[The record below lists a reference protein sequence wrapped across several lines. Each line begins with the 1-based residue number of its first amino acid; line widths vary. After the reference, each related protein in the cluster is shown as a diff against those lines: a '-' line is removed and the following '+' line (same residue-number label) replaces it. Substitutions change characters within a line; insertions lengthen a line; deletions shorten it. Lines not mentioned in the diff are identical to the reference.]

1 MYKKV
6 IASSLILLFAL
17 AICFTSSC
25 TRQEND
31 TDAEKKAA
39 IRRTIIAYITS
50 DNNLNQNLN
59 TDINEMKLG
68 SKKLPSDCRMIL
80 FVDQLYNT
88 PYIAELENGEMKTIK
103 QYNEDFYSTSA
114 DSMKNV
120 LQWIIDQYPTNE
132 YALIFTG
139 HGTGS
144 IAAEDTVQTNF
155 TKLYA
160 YGYDAHGEDSKT
172 STNKWLNIPSLAMV
186 LNNLNNQHEEK
197 IKFEY
202 IFFDCCCMQTVE
214 TAYELKESTH
224 YIIAPASETP
234 ASGAPYEA
242 VVPILGTDKD
252 EVGKAIIDEYI
263 NSTSWGNTGGI
274 AISCVKTSEMDN
286 LLDATIAALNSVKER
301 KIANYEWSED
311 GIWDGVQWVK
321 DKLELDKTRCIYY
334 YKGEETGNAPVL
346 HDIKNIM
353 LLNLSS
359 SEYYKWLTQFEK
371 TVIASYCPSG
381 NAKEPWLS
389 AVGINFYSFDVT
401 EDKCGAM
408 GMIVPN
414 AAYDDLHGF
423 FSTISLNQTMFDL
436 VWSNKVGW
444 HSMGW

>member
-17 AICFTSSC
+17 AICFTFSC

-68 SKKLPSDCRMIL
+68 SKKLPSDCRMVL

-202 IFFDCCCMQTVE
+202 I
-214 TAYELKESTH
+214 
-224 YIIAPASETP
+224 
-234 ASGAPYEA
+234 
-242 VVPILGTDKD
+242 
-252 EVGKAIIDEYI
+252 
-263 NSTSWGNTGGI
+263 
-274 AISCVKTSEMDN
+274 
-286 LLDATIAALNSVKER
+286 
-301 KIANYEWSED
+301 
-311 GIWDGVQWVK
+311 
-321 DKLELDKTRCIYY
+321 
-334 YKGEETGNAPVL
+334 
-346 HDIKNIM
+346 
-353 LLNLSS
+353 
-359 SEYYKWLTQFEK
+359 
-371 TVIASYCPSG
+371 
-381 NAKEPWLS
+381 
-389 AVGINFYSFDVT
+389 
-401 EDKCGAM
+401 
-408 GMIVPN
+408 
-414 AAYDDLHGF
+414 
-423 FSTISLNQTMFDL
+423 
-436 VWSNKVGW
+436 
-444 HSMGW
+444 